1 MKFASMI
8 LVYHIVLAFWL
19 TRILMDLETC
29 KSDLPKKGKKSIAC
43 LFRMVMSGGE
53 AYFISYKVINIVIP

>member
-1 MKFASMI
+1 
-8 LVYHIVLAFWL
+8 
-19 TRILMDLETC
+19 MDLETC